1 MLCRV
6 VSYRIVGLVDSE
18 IECAYNKRE
27 KKNLMDVL
35 LRLLRLLRYDD
46 EDELNDELGDD
57 EFQGCE
63 MRNAMSLN
71 CGQER

>member
-1 MLCRV
+1 
-6 VSYRIVGLVDSE
+6 
-18 IECAYNKRE
+18 
-27 KKNLMDVL
+27 MDVL